1 VQIQDYFNRI
11 SLRITNNILVVNF
24 GAPEVNYLAA
34 ALANFG
40 YLKTYLRPYINKG
53 RAWERCLGQIPGL
66 SIIYQRTFGR
76 RCLPPG
82 IDPSGV
88 LEVAV
93 LADFLAAGAS
103 RLGNLGI
110 PFAEKVTSVLRYYLQ
125 KQLGS
130 AGGRHAPGA
139 SAVVASCLVAL
150 PAFRACTGHKVL
162 NYPSVHHRYLQK
174 FDTEESEQEPT
185 FASMLPDWSAVP
197 EWVET
202 RLDAECDL
210 ANRILVGSSFARD
223 SFIVEGIPVDKL
235 TVVPYGVD
243 LSLFS
248 PLSKEIHTGDGFR
261 VLFVGQIGQRK
272 GISYL
277 LKAYDRFRGYG
288 TSLTLVGNFIGSQ
301 VPLRRYNNIFQYI
314 PNVPRTQLADVYR
327 RADVFVFPS
336 LIEGMGLVVLEAMA
350 SGLPVIVTPNGPG
363 DIVRDRVDGFVIP
376 IRDADAI
383 VDRLEYLRANP
394 QVRAEMGRN
403 ARERA
408 LAFTWDAYQARVV
421 EALDETLKFPDY
433 TGTALQGNA
442 TGRR

>member
-1 VQIQDYFNRI
+1 MGT
-11 SLRITNNILVVNF
+11 TNNILVVNF

-34 ALANFG
+34 ALANSG
-40 YLKTYLRPYINKG
+40 YLKTYLRPYANKG

-66 SIIYQRTFGR
+66 SIIYKGTFGR
-76 RCLPPG
+76 RRLPSG
-82 IDPSGV
+82 LAPSGV
-88 LEVAV
+88 REVAV
-93 LADFLAAGAS
+93 LADFLAASAS

-110 PFAEKVTSVLRYYLQ
+110 PFAEKITSVLQYNLQ

-130 AGGRHAPGA
+130 AGERYAHGA
-139 SAVVASCLVAL
+139 SAVVASYLVAL
-150 PAFRACTGHKVL
+150 PAFRACAGLKVL
-162 NYPSVHHRYLQK
+162 NYPTVHHRYLQK
-174 FDTEESEQEPT
+174 FDTEESEREPA

-202 RLDAECDL
+202 RLDAECEL
-210 ANRILVGSSFARD
+210 ADRILAGSNFARD
-223 SFIVEGIPVDKL
+223 SFIAEGITANKL

-248 PLSKEIHTGDGFR
+248 PQSAGIPAGDGFR

-277 LKAYDRFRGYG
+277 LKAYDRFRGGG
-288 TSLTLVGNFIGSQ
+288 TSLTLVGNFYGSQ
-301 VPLRRYNNIFQYI
+301 EPLRRYRKLFQHVS
-314 PNVPRTQLADVYR
+314 NVPRARLADIYR
-327 RADVFVFPS
+327 MADVFVFPS

-363 DIVRDRVDGFVIP
+363 DIVRDGVDGFVVP
-376 IRDADAI
+376 IRDPDAI

-408 LAFTWDAYQARVV
+408 LVFTWDAYQAHVV
-421 EALDETLKFPDY
+421 EALNEMLKFP
-433 TGTALQGNA
+433 
-442 TGRR
+442 

>member
-1 VQIQDYFNRI
+1 M
-11 SLRITNNILVVNF
+11 
-24 GAPEVNYLAA
+24 NYLAA

-40 YLKTYLRPYINKG
+40 YLKTYLRPYTNKG

-66 SIIYQRTFGR
+66 STIYQRTFGR
-76 RCLPPG
+76 RRLPPG

-93 LADFLAAGAS
+93 LVDFLAACAS

-110 PFAEKVTSVLRYYLQ
+110 PFAEKITSVLQYYLQ

-150 PAFRACTGHKVL
+150 PAFRVCTGLKVL
-162 NYPSVHHRYLQK
+162 NYPTVHHRYLQK
-174 FDTEESEQEPT
+174 LDTEESEQEPA

-197 EWVET
+197 EWVGT
-202 RLDAECDL
+202 RLDAECEL
-210 ANRILVGSSFARD
+210 ADRILAGSNFARD
-223 SFIVEGIPVDKL
+223 TFIAEGITANKL

-248 PLSKEIHTGDGFR
+248 PQSEGIPAGAGFR
-261 VLFVGQIGQRK
+261 LLFVGQIGQRK

-277 LKAYDRFRGYG
+277 LKAYDRFRGDG
-288 TSLTLVGNFIGSQ
+288 TSLTLVGNFFGSQ
-301 VPLRRYNNIFQYI
+301 EPLRRYRKYFQHI
-314 PNVPRTQLADVYR
+314 PNVPRVQLADIYR
-327 RADVFVFPS
+327 RADVFVFPT
-336 LIEGMGLVVLEAMA
+336 LIEGLGLVVLEAMA

-363 DIVRDRVDGFVIP
+363 DIVRDGVDGFVIP

-408 LAFTWDAYQARVV
+408 LAFPWEAYQARVV

-433 TGTALQGNA
+433 TGTALQANA